1 VNRNRLLTS
10 TVAAMATLGVCLIP
24 SQAAQASTPTCLGRK
39 ATIVGTPGND
49 KIIGTSGRDVIV
61 GRGGDDLIL
70 GLGGNDVICGNG
82 GHDVINAMG
91 GTGSAQPIDG
101 GGSADL
107 CVFPHQDSSSVHSCE
122 GQSRPD
128 PLDSDPPDTGAQ
140 IGNVGQA
147 QTVATSGACSA
158 AHGKTTV
165 SFKFKVSALK
175 DTAADILFEPTI
187 FTYDSSAGTW
197 GKTFLDVKTFTL
209 PAYNGKYNKFTVS
222 QTIKNSE
229 IPTSNGVYYLG
240 YYIQWYDG
248 SSSDSSIDGNLWTF
262 VKNYPQKLRGST
274 QNVGLCLPRLG

>member
-1 VNRNRLLTS
+1 MKRNRLLAA
-10 TVAAMATLGVCLIP
+10 TVTAVATLGVCLISSP
-24 SQAAQASTPTCLGRK
+24 SAQASTPTCLGHR
-39 ATIVGTPGND
+39 ATIVGTPHND
-49 KIIGTSGRDVIV
+49 TIIGTSGRDIIV

-82 GHDVINAMG
+82 GRDVINAMG
-91 GTGSAQPIDG
+91 GTGSAQPIHG
-101 GGSADL
+101 GGSKDL

-122 GQSRPD
+122 GQSRPET
-128 PLDSDPPDTGAQ
+128 LHSDPPDTGAQ

-147 QTVATSGACSA
+147 QTVATSGGCSG

-175 DTAADILFEPTI
+175 DSAADILFEPTI
-187 FTYDSSAGTW
+187 FTYDSSTGTW
-197 GKTFLDVKTFTL
+197 DKTFLDVKTFTL
-209 PAYNGKYNKFTVS
+209 HAYNGKYKNFTVS
-222 QTIKNSE
+222 QTIKNSK

-248 SSSDSSIDGNLWTF
+248 SASDSSIDGNLWTF
-262 VKNYPQKLRGST
+262 VKNYPQKLRGNT